1 MTERPDPRPVFL
13 DEHGNY
19 VFEDGTP
26 VPDQPVS
33 LREALI
39 GALVTFALVI
49 VIPLLIGFAAYRTVV
64 NDQIDA
70 NEDLIER
77 VNLERIARTRV
88 INEFI
93 YEQCVQAEIRDV
105 VIVRHLRDDLREAR
119 ATLPAGSPVLR
130 EKEQSVIDGIN
141 ALEPENEQDCRPPPA
156 TQPKGHP

>member
-1 MTERPDPRPVFL
+1 MTDRPDPRPVFL

-33 LREALI
+33 LREALV

-49 VIPLLIGFAAYRTVV
+49 VIPLLVGFAAYRNIV
-64 NDQIDA
+64 NDQIDQ
-70 NEDLIER
+70 NEALIQR
-77 VNLERIARTRV
+77 VNGERIARTRA

-105 VIVRHLRDDLREAR
+105 VIVGHLRDHLAEAR
-119 ATLPAGSPVLR
+119 ATLPAGSPQLLK
-130 EKEQSVIDGIN
+130 KEQDLLDGIN

-156 TQPKGHP
+156 TKPKGNP